1 MLTDTEIKEKLIATI
16 SNTDNMDLLRELL
29 MITEMED
36 EISGVYQL
44 SAEEIVAVNEGI
56 EQIENGQYLT
66 HEESNKRADEW
77 LKKFDGR

>member
-44 SAEEIVAVNEGI
+44 SQEEIAAVNEGI
-56 EQIENGQYLT
+56 EQIEKGMFVTN
-66 HEESNKRADEW
+66 EEANKLIDKC
-77 LKKFDGR
+77 LGR

>member
-36 EISGVYQL
+36 EISGVYHL
-44 SAEEIVAVNEGI
+44 SQEEIVAVNEGI
-56 EQIENGQYLT
+56 EQIEKGMFVTN
-66 HEESNKRADEW
+66 EEANKLIDKC
-77 LKKFDGR
+77 LGR

>member
-36 EISGVYQL
+36 EISGVYPL

-56 EQIENGQYLT
+56 EQIESGQYLT